1 MSEKR
6 FGWDCPYKDNRD
18 FCTALLKPRICCP
31 SICLFGLSDNIDEQ
45 QSTRI
50 CVWFEDLLRY
60 ELNFDEDKVNDV
72 LVVGGA
78 SYDLKGC
85 CDIMNEQQATD
96 LVEDLKKSDDEFA
109 KRMSAWLEAMLDE
122 DDKYDSCDWFNDDD

>member
-1 MSEKR
+1 MMSKKR

-50 CVWFEDLLRY
+50 CVWFEDLL
-60 ELNFDEDKVNDV
+60 ND
-72 LVVGGA
+72 A
-78 SYDLKGC
+78 Y
-85 CDIMNEQQATD
+85 
-96 LVEDLKKSDDEFA
+96 
-109 KRMSAWLEAMLDE
+109 E
-122 DDKYDSCDWFNDDD
+122 DDSDENNEKHKTKVMKKVK

>member
-45 QSTRI
+45 QSTRM
-50 CVWFEDLLRY
+50 CVWFEDLLNEAY
-60 ELNFDEDKVNDV
+60 EDDGENAKLRIENKKLQEE
-72 LVVGGA
+72 
-78 SYDLKGC
+78 
-85 CDIMNEQQATD
+85 NEQLQEI
-96 LVEDLKKSDDEFA
+96 VNK
-109 KRMSAWLEAMLDE
+109 LEEVIDV
-122 DDKYDSCDWFNDDD
+122 

>member
-85 CDIMNEQQATD
+85 CDIMNEQQATINK
-96 LVEDLKKSDDEFA
+96 LKEK
-109 KRMSAWLEAMLDE
+109 
-122 DDKYDSCDWFNDDD
+122 KYMVIGNVC